1 MEIWSEIK
9 ESFLK
14 GSVVTRL
21 IYLNLAVFVIF
32 RLAGVLFF
40 LSGETFTLVRWFEL
54 PAGIQQLLR
63 QPWSLVTYMF
73 LHFDFLHLL
82 FNVLMLYWFGQI
94 FLDYFSQRQL
104 LGLYL
109 LGGLAGGLLYV
120 ALYNWLPP
128 FRELADISYLLG
140 ASAAVIAIIMASA
153 FYAPNRRIHLFLIGS
168 VPLKYLALFMVL
180 SYIIG
185 ISAANAGGNIAH
197 LGGVAAGFAF
207 VAALR
212 RGSDIALPFA
222 RPIESVGSW
231 FKPRRNLRVVHRG
244 IPRNDRE
251 YNQQRAADHQELNR
265 ILDKIAENGYA
276 SLTAAERETLFRH
289 GK

>member
-1 MEIWSEIK
+1 MEIWDDIK
-9 ESFLK
+9 QSFLR

-21 IYLNLAVFVIF
+21 IYLNLAVFVVL
-32 RLAGVLFF
+32 RLTGVLFF
-40 LSGETFTLVRWFEL
+40 LAGDTFTLARWFEL
-54 PAGIQQLLR
+54 PAGINLLLR

-73 LHFDFLHLL
+73 LHYDFIHLL
-82 FNVLMLYWFGQI
+82 FNVLMLYWFGKI

-109 LGGLAGGLLYV
+109 MGGLTGGLLYV
-120 ALYNWLPP
+120 VLYNLLPP

-140 ASAAVIAIIMASA
+140 ASAAVIAIIMAAA
-153 FYAPNRRIHLFLIGS
+153 FYAPNREVHLFLIGK
-168 VPLKYLALFMVL
+168 VPLKFLALFMVL

-197 LGGVAAGFAF
+197 LGGVAAGFGF

-212 RGSDIALPFA
+212 RGTDIALPFA
-222 RPIESVGSW
+222 LPLETIGLW
-231 FKPRRNLRVVHRG
+231 FKPRPNIRVVHRQT
-244 IPRNDRE
+244 PRNDHE
-251 YNQQRAADHQELNR
+251 YNRRRATDHEELNR
-265 ILDKIAENGYA
+265 ILDKIAETGYE
-276 SLTAAERETLFRH
+276 SLTATERETLFRH